1 MKSPSQKK
9 SPHKR
14 QQIPFF
20 ETGKL
25 ENTNTPF
32 PH

>member
-9 SPHKR
+9 SPHK
-14 QQIPFF
+14 QKIPFF